1 MNRRLFT
8 VLVTL
13 GLIAAAKPA
22 LADDNSDLQKVMAQ
36 TSALESQVKALNKE
50 IRVLKA
56 EQRQAH
62 KVTAPRGMRQ
72 TAVNT
77 SSAYYPVVSSPKGTS
92 STSFPIT
99 YLTGTPIIIA
109 PYVGEHT
116 AFDASDLIVNYSSYN
131 EDLRLLQLK
140 QHVYQQYL
148 LDNHQL
154 PETPLLMFSGKVE
167 GQAIYAKPVPGN
179 TTSKVNLQAAELD
192 VTPILNSWANG
203 FISFRY
209 LNGVNP
215 NSTVAPIT
223 VNSGVN
229 INKAFLTFGD
239 LNSFPLYAT
248 IGQFVVPFG
257 SYTSSMIAT
266 DLPGMIF
273 ETKAQGVLVGYEGA
287 NGEGPYGQIFAFNG
301 DSNTN
306 HNNNI
311 NDLGANLGFSMKRD
325 TWSTD
330 ASVGAIANIADSLG
344 FQQTGVSGLVG
355 FPGFSATPNT
365 EVLARQV
372 PGVAAHWNVG
382 LGAFSLA
389 TEYVTAV
396 SDFNAADMTFNG
408 RAARPAAMNVE
419 GSYSFRVYDK
429 PAALSAGFQKSWD
442 SLAIL
447 VPEKR
452 YTAAFTTSVW
462 KDTIEELEYQ
472 HNVGYKATDS
482 ATGKTYAISPTINNV
497 SSNVVTLQ
505 LGIYF

>member
-13 GLIAAAKPA
+13 GLVAAVKPA
-22 LADDNSDLQKVMAQ
+22 LADDNSDLQKVMQQ

-56 EQRQAH
+56 EQKQERRASSR
-62 KVTAPRGMRQ
+62 TSRQ

-167 GQAIYAKPVPGN
+167 GQAVYSKPAPGT

-192 VTPILNSWANG
+192 VTPILNRWANG

-209 LNGVNP
+209 LNGFNP
-215 NSTVAPIT
+215 NSTAAPVT

-239 LNSFPLYAT
+239 LNSFPVYAT
-248 IGQFVVPFG
+248 IGQFIVPFG

-266 DLPGMIF
+266 DLPGMVF
-273 ETKAQGVLVGYEGA
+273 ETKAQGVMVGYEGA
-287 NGEGPYGQIFAFNG
+287 SGEGPYGQIFAFNG
-301 DSNTN
+301 DTNTN

-325 TWSTD
+325 NWNTD
-330 ASVGAIANIADSLG
+330 ASIGAIANIADSLG
-344 FQQTGVSGLVG
+344 FQQTGVTFPNG
-355 FPGFSATPNT
+355 FPGFAMAPATET
-365 EVLARQV
+365 LAKQV
-372 PGVAAHWNVG
+372 PGVAAHWNFG
-382 LGAFSLA
+382 FGPFSLA
-389 TEYVTAV
+389 TEYITAT
-396 SDFNAADMTFNG
+396 SDFNMADMTFNG

-419 GSYSFRVYDK
+419 GSYNFHVYDK
-429 PAALSAGFQKSWD
+429 PAALSAGFQKTWD
-442 SLAIL
+442 ALAIL

-472 HNVGYKATDS
+472 HNVGYKSTDS
-482 ATGKTYAISPTINNV
+482 ASGAGIPISPTINNV
-497 SSNVVTLQ
+497 SSNVVTMQ